1 MERVTESAIGDIVR
15 GAVHFGSGGGG
26 DPHLGGQLLTAAVRQ
41 YGPVPLVRA
50 EALAPDALVL
60 PVVSAG
66 APYALLEKA
75 HSVHEAEAL
84 RAAVEA
90 RAGRECAAV
99 LPVQLGSANVAVP
112 LAVAARLGLPC
123 LDADLMRRT
132 LPSIDMTLLRL
143 LGHPVPPV
151 TLVGCT
157 GAQVEF
163 SSGDS
168 AVLSELLRA
177 VMPGLGL
184 VALASAYGVTAG
196 DCARLGVD
204 GSISDCARIGAALAA
219 VTPGSDEG
227 YAPFLHA
234 CGGRM
239 VCTATVA
246 ELVQHSTDGWPRG
259 VVSLNTSEDFV
270 RIDFQNENLIV
281 SRSGTVL
288 ATVPDLIS
296 LADADT
302 GILLQ
307 TTDLA
312 LGQDVHVIT
321 SPVDERWHTPAGL
334 DLVGPRAFGYAVDP
348 VRFDGTATL
357 VSAGPR

>member
-1 MERVTESAIGDIVR
+1 MEQVAESAIDDIVR

-26 DPHLGGQLLTAAVRQ
+26 EPHLGRQLLTAAVRQ
-41 YGPVPLVRA
+41 YGPVPLVQA
-50 EALAPDALVL
+50 GSLAPDALVL

-75 HSVHEAEAL
+75 HGVHEAEAL

-143 LGHPVPPV
+143 SGHPVPPI

-157 GAQVEF
+157 GALVEF
-163 SSGDS
+163 SSGDG
-168 AVLSELLRA
+168 AVLGELLRA

-184 VALASAYGVTAG
+184 VALASAYEVTAG
-196 DCARLGVD
+196 VCARLGVD
-204 GSISDCARIGAALAA
+204 GSISDCARIGAALGA
-219 VTPGSDEG
+219 VSPGSEAG
-227 YAPFLHA
+227 YAPFLRA

-239 VCTATVA
+239 LCTATVA

-259 VVSLNTSEDFV
+259 VVSLNTPAGFA

-296 LADADT
+296 LADAET
-302 GILLQ
+302 GSLLQ

-312 LGQDVHVIT
+312 LGQEVHVIAG
-321 SPVDERWHTPAGL
+321 PVDDRWHTPEGL
-334 DLVGPRAFGYAVDP
+334 DMVGPRAFGYAVDP
-348 VRFDGTATL
+348 VRFDGTGDLTA
-357 VSAGPR
+357 AGPR